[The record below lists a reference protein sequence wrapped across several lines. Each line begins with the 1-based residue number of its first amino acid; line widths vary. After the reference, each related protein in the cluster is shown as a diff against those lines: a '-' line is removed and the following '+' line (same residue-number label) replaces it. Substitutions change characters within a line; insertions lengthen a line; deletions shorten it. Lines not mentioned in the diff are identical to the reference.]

1 MSPLESWLLVAALF
15 TGITLLMWSFWR
27 ADRDYQRLKDEA
39 ARQDAWDRHVAG
51 ALLAARHRHPTGR
64 DLELNAGAMYLA
76 GLPCGDTTCR
86 VCTRRGTRG

>member
-15 TGITLLMWSFWR
+15 TGIALLIRSMWI
-27 ADRDYQRLKDEA
+27 ADRDLRRFLDEA

-51 ALLAARHRHPTGR
+51 ALLAARQRHPTGR